1 MKPTEAAIWP
11 TNSQRETPLASLSR
25 HWVTIWRVRVASRMA
40 EAVQPT
46 MSGFMRAGRVRG
58 GAIFRGRPSVPGE
71 AGAGHA
77 ALTRAVFSS
86 PLPPPVRN
94 TPMTEPRELE
104 EKFWKAL
111 ESDRTVML
119 GLDGQEDGHA
129 RPMTGLAEDRRSP
142 IWFFTSSDN
151 VLVRQLGEGS

>member
-25 HWVTIWRVRVASRMA
+25 HWVTICRVRVASRMA
-40 EAVQPT
+40 EAIQPT

-58 GAIFRGRPSVPGE
+58 GAIFGGRPSVPGE

-86 PLPPPVRN
+86 PLPPCQEHPD
-94 TPMTEPRELE
+94 
-104 EKFWKAL
+104 
-111 ESDRTVML
+111 DRTP
-119 GLDGQEDGHA
+119 
-129 RPMTGLAEDRRSP
+129 RTRRE
-142 IWFFTSSDN
+142 
-151 VLVRQLGEGS
+151 V